1 MSADAESRTAYI
13 GSALTVLALWVPGR
27 SRTKGSLRPAGRP
40 GQRVRLIED
49 HSHSKPWRETI
60 QRALVREVRD
70 RYGEGWTPIAHPVL
84 VDAVF
89 HFARL
94 GPTAQTMAYPCVN
107 AGIYANGDEDKLRRN
122 VLDALEGA
130 GVLADD
136 CWVVGSVT
144 GGPRK
149 MWADERGPG
158 VQITVRKAS

>member
-1 MSADAESRTAYI
+1 MSVDIGSRTAYVDS
-13 GSALTVLALWVPGR
+13 GRTVLALWVPGR
-27 SRTKGSLRPAGRP
+27 SRTKGSLKPVGRP
-40 GQRVRLIED
+40 GGRVRLIED
-49 HSHSKPWRETI
+49 HPHSKPWRETV

-70 RYGEGWTPIAHPVL
+70 RYGQPWTPLAVPVL

-89 HFARL
+89 HFERL
-94 GPTAQTMAYPCVN
+94 GPTAQTMPYPCVN

-144 GGPRK
+144 AGPRK
-149 MWADERGPG
+149 VWASEHGPG
-158 VQITVRKAS
+158 VQITVQEAL